1 MRSTLSTATPADG
14 DDGSYDIEA
23 GNLSPPA
30 QSVRVSGWLYKSPSR
45 VGPPGGRAASA
56 GGAGATEENDAAGGL
71 QRRLST
77 SLLAAGRSARLSL
90 LPSQAEGIP
99 TPQDKR
105 WFVLDGHE
113 LRWYGNK
120 DEATLGMAP
129 KTVVD
134 MRLYSCK
141 SVDDGELLM
150 ALLPAAAPAK
160 KSWYL
165 RAEDAESFETWKWAL
180 DASSAA
186 AAAQAEG
193 AVPSLDEDPSGSSS
207 ASEATLVESSR
218 RWSQLPTHR
227 M

>member
-1 MRSTLSTATPADG
+1 M
-14 DDGSYDIEA
+14 
-23 GNLSPPA
+23 
-30 QSVRVSGWLYKSPSR
+30 SGWLYKSPSR
-45 VGPPGGRAASA
+45 VGPPAERAAGAEDHNA
-56 GGAGATEENDAAGGL
+56 GGGL

-90 LPSQAEGIP
+90 LPSQTEGIP

-129 KTVVD
+129 KTVID

-141 SVDDGELLM
+141 SVDNGELLL
-150 ALLPAAAPAK
+150 ALLPAAAAVK

-180 DASSAA
+180 EAA
-186 AAAQAEG
+186 GAAGEDEAAM
-193 AVPSLDEDPSGSSS
+193 PSLEADADGTSV
-207 ASEATLVESSR
+207 SEQPVLVVESSR
-218 RWSQLPTHR
+218 RRSLPTHR